1 MKTTD
6 DNLRMLMY
14 LVACVRNDIE
24 KFLEEPQD
32 FNAPEYFVDVLEA
45 ANDAQNLV
53 LEVRDQLKGESK

>member
-45 ANDAQNLV
+45 ANDAQNLI